1 VASAYSNRHC
11 FKVGIE
17 LKKALDLGKNK
28 SDYPPLFIG
37 RK

>member
-1 VASAYSNRHC
+1 
-11 FKVGIE
+11 VGIE